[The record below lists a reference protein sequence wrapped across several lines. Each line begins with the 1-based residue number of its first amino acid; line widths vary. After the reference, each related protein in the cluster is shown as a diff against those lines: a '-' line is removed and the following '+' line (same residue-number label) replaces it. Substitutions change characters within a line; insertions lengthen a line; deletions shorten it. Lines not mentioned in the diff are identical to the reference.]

1 MDMTEEQRYMMEG
14 VDAFMLRL
22 EYSFEKDKKTLEK
35 LRQICEQTYYDIAF
49 YEVDD
54 YDENLFNVFNIRT
67 TEDEKQELSDKLF
80 QFHDDY
86 ENNFSDYFDL
96 EDDEALDDFLYWY
109 KGFYELIV
117 ELLKRW

>member
-14 VDAFMLRL
+14 VDAFMQRL

-86 ENNFSDYFDL
+86 ENNFL
-96 EDDEALDDFLYWY
+96 TI
-109 KGFYELIV
+109 LI
-117 ELLKRW
+117 LKMMKRWTIFYIGTRDFMS

>member
-14 VDAFMLRL
+14 VDAFMQRL

-54 YDENLFNVFNIRT
+54 YDAIFPMF
-67 TEDEKQELSDKLF
+67 SYLF
-80 QFHDDY
+80 QNY
-86 ENNFSDYFDL
+86 TRV
-96 EDDEALDDFLYWY
+96 AA
-109 KGFYELIV
+109 
-117 ELLKRW
+117 

>member
-14 VDAFMLRL
+14 VDAFMQRL

-109 KGFYELIV
+109 KGFYELIG